1 MRDRTELGITLVL
14 ALLAAALP
22 LACRPTA
29 QQAAPASPDGI
40 AGTYKLVSVGG
51 NPVPKES
58 GSITLNDNG
67 TLSSVMDWGVM
78 HFGDG
83 GIHNFRGTYVKQDA
97 GYVLTWE
104 GAGQTRVT
112 IDGSKL
118 TMNNEGTLFV
128 YEKEGQGA
136 EPAAPG
142 QSAARSPQ
150 EVLDQFIG
158 TWDCDATLYEG
169 PNASGRS
176 IATRSTFA
184 RVLGGRFVQENGR
197 DSENNASIT
206 LYTYDGSS
214 QCYRSSFFS
223 SSIGHPEPTTGRW
236 NETARTL
243 DWTTSGNGYTTTI
256 QHRFFNENAWEATCE
271 VMDPAGTKVFRGEYK
286 VTRAKDPAPVVL
298 SEAGN
303 TGGPLPAE
311 QKVLD
316 PLVGTWR
323 QETTMRKAKWFPEEK
338 RTAGTYTFKRILG
351 GRYVLE
357 TGEDSESSSLLL
369 YTYDAQRGSYLIW
382 NFNVNN
388 QTPDVPVSARWNE
401 AGRVLECFGFPE
413 KDGQRTASQMHLVS
427 NDTIIST
434 YGVKDTAGET
444 LCDIEFKM
452 TRISGEQK

>member
-104 GAGQTRVT
+104 GAGQTWVT

-118 TMNNEGTLFV
+118 TMNNEGMLFV

-136 EPAAPG
+136 EPAAAG

-150 EVLDQFIG
+150 EVLDQFLG

-184 RVLGGRFVQENGR
+184 RVLGGRFVQENSR

-206 LYTYDGSS
+206 LYTYDESK

-256 QHRFFNENAWEATCE
+256 QHRFLNENAWEATCE
-271 VMDPAGTKVFRGEYK
+271 VMDPAGVKSFHGEYK
-286 VTRAKDPAPVVL
+286 VTRAKDPTPVIL

-303 TGGPLPAE
+303 TGGPLPLGLA
-311 QKVLD
+311 
-316 PLVGTWR
+316 PLGNFVGKWR
-323 QETTMRKAKWFPEEK
+323 DTY
-338 RTAGTYTFKRILG
+338 TYTFPKAGGPPDTKEGSSLMTSRWVLG
-351 GRYVLE
+351 GRFLQAQFE
-357 TGEDSESSSLLL
+357 RADNTSDQLIL
-369 YTYDAQRGSYLIW
+369 TYDDKQRCYLASWFGSMGASNESTGTWDPATRTLAW
-382 NFNVNN
+382 
-388 QTPDVPVSARWNE
+388 TAKSEPSAKAFTTSFYR
-401 AGRVLECFGFPE
+401 FM
-413 KDGQRTASQMHLVS
+413 DS
-427 NDTIIST
+427 
-434 YGVKDTAGET
+434 GVMEWGIQIMSDQGAT
-444 LCDIEFKM
+444 LMQAEGKA
-452 TRISGEQK
+452 TKE